1 MNYKELVSE
10 LEAMGWFFKR
20 NGKGSHRIFER
31 NGQTIPIPCHSSKD
45 IPIGTAK
52 NILKRA
58 GKK

>member
-1 MNYKELVSE
+1 VNYKELVDE
-10 LEAMGWFFKR
+10 LEVLGWHFKR

-31 NGQTIPIPCHSSKD
+31 DGQTIPIPCHSSKD

-52 NILKRA
+52 NILKKA